1 MPGLFMLI
9 IRFFGSSSSA
19 STCLIAAPCSSSA
32 MALPMRVMKAAAMK
46 KGAMKKR
53 AMKAMKKG
61 MKVMKKGKGMKKK
74 AMKKSVVAKGRG
86 AKARVF
92 RGKKAKT
99 QGGLTKEKLTKN
111 KRGKVVSKAAS
122 AHAKKQ
128 WVKNGLK
135 AWADAV
141 KKARKELGVKGF
153 VAIGGKTA
161 AGKALYAK
169 AKSLI

>member
-1 MPGLFMLI
+1 
-9 IRFFGSSSSA
+9 
-19 STCLIAAPCSSSA
+19 
-32 MALPMRVMKAAAMK
+32 MKTGMK
-46 KGAMKKR
+46 KSMKGMKKR
-53 AMKAMKKG
+53 AMKKSVTA
-61 MKVMKKGKGMKKK
+61 KGK
-74 AMKKSVVAKGRG
+74 G

-92 RGKKAKT
+92 SGKKEKT
-99 QGGLTKEKLTKN
+99 ASGLTKEKLTRN

-122 AHAKKQ
+122 AQGKKM

-135 AWADAV
+135 AWSDAV

-169 AKSLI
+169 AKSLL